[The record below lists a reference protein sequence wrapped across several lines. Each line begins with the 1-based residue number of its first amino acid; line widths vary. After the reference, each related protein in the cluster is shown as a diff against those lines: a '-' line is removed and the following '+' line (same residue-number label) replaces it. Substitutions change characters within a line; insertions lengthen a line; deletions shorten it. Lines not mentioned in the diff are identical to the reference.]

1 MSQRSG
7 TPDPTSRR
15 QTIWCNAKFAP
26 EATSLLREGVARAGH
41 RFVLSSTRTTG
52 NLVGGD
58 ADPKLEEADIA
69 LGQPDPEQVMRLPR
83 LKWVHLTSAGYTRYD
98 RDDLKAAFRARGAAL
113 TNSSMVYAEPCA
125 QHALAMLLGVA
136 RRLPHCVVDQ
146 QTARSWHAAGHRI
159 QSHVLA
165 PGRTVL
171 IVGYGAIGRR
181 LLELLQPFGMNVIC
195 VRRRPAGDEGP
206 GMTVVPEARLDE
218 MLPTADDVVNILPEN
233 PGTVGFF
240 NARRLRSM
248 KPGAVF
254 INIGRGTTVDQD
266 GLLNAL
272 RANRLA
278 AAYLDVTDPEP
289 LPPDHP
295 LWAAPNCFIAPHT
308 AGGRF
313 DEFDRLVQHFLDN
326 LHRLDRGEPLV
337 DRIV

>member
-7 TPDPTSRR
+7 TPAPTSNS
-15 QTIWCNAKFAP
+15 QTIWCNAKFTAQ
-26 EATSLLREGVARAGH
+26 ATMLLRDGVARAGH
-41 RFVLSSTRTTG
+41 RLVESSTPPTG
-52 NLVGGD
+52 NLASGG
-58 ADPKLEEADIA
+58 ADPELEAADIA
-69 LGQPDPEQVMRLPR
+69 LGQPDPQQVMRLPR

-98 RDDLKAAFRARGAAL
+98 RDDLKAAFRSRGAAL

-146 QTARSWHAAGHRI
+146 QTTRPWPAAAHRI
-159 QSHVLA
+159 RSHVLG

-181 LLELLQPFGMNVIC
+181 LVELLRPFGMNVIC
-195 VRRRPAGDEGP
+195 VRRRPTGDEGP
-206 GMTVVPEARLDE
+206 GVTVVPESRIDE
-218 MLPTADDVVNILPEN
+218 VLPLAHDVVNILPEN

-240 NARRLRSM
+240 DARRIDTMRT
-248 KPGAVF
+248 GAVF
-254 INIGRGTTVDQD
+254 INIGRGTTVDQ
-266 GLLNAL
+266 NAL
-272 RANRLA
+272 RSRLRNHLSA
-278 AAYLDVTDPEP
+278 VYLDVTDPEP

-295 LWAAPNCFIAPHT
+295 LWQTPDCFITPHT
-308 AGGRF
+308 AGGRH

-326 LHRLDRGEPLV
+326 LHRLEGAEPLA